1 MTLAAAN
8 LIDGRHR
15 ADGTTTTRS
24 ADPRTGE
31 AFGPAFPDATEA
43 EVADAVA
50 AATTAFAALRRTD
63 GATLARLLGA
73 IADGLETLGDVL
85 IDTAA
90 RETGLGEVRITG
102 ERGRAC
108 GQLRAFAEVA
118 RTGSHLDLRIDPA
131 DPSSTPPRP
140 DLRRMQVPL
149 GPVAVFGASNFPLAF
164 SVPGGDTASA
174 LAAGCPVVAKAHP
187 SHPATSQL
195 VGQAIVAAVAEVG
208 QPTGTFALLH
218 GRDPA
223 VSRPLVTAPSIAA
236 VGFTGSQTVGRA
248 LFDLAA
254 AREVPIPVYAE
265 MGSLNPQVV
274 TEAACLE
281 RGTALAAE
289 LVGSVTLGAG
299 QFCTKPGLLF
309 VPDSDAGRA
318 FERQLAEVA
327 VAVAPAPLLNQGIGE
342 RLADRLAEVTGLAGV
357 EVAAGG
363 AVSAGPIVA
372 VAGTWATPTILVTD
386 AATFAATPTLHEEC
400 FGPAAIVVRVPS
412 LEAMTALV
420 TTLDGSLTA
429 SIHATQADVDHLG
442 DLVDALTHRAGR
454 VAWNQVPTG
463 VAVTHAMHHGG
474 PYPAS
479 TSARDTSV
487 GTAAIARFVRPV
499 AYQNTPQAL
508 LPEPLTDANP
518 TSRWRL
524 VDGAWTQAPVG

>member
-149 GPVAVFGASNFPLAF
+149 GPVAVWGASNFPLAF

-174 LAAGCPVVAKAHP
+174 LAAGCPVIAKAHP
-187 SHPATSQL
+187 SHPATSELCAQ
-195 VGQAIVAAVAEVG
+195 VIVAAVAEAG
-208 QPTGTFALLH
+208 LPTGTFALLH
-218 GRDPA
+218 GRDPS
-223 VSRPLVTAPSIAA
+223 VSRALVTAPGIAA
-236 VGFTGSQTVGRA
+236 VGFTGSEAAGRA
-248 LFDLAA
+248 LYDVAA
-254 AREVPIPVYAE
+254 AREEPIPVFAE
-265 MGSLNPQVV
+265 MGSLNPQFV
-274 TEAACLE
+274 TEAAIASGVE
-281 RGTALAAE
+281 ELATG
-289 LVGSVTLGAG
+289 LLGSVTLGAG
-299 QFCTKPGLLF
+299 QFCTKPGLVFL
-309 VPDSDAGRA
+309 PDSPAGRDLEA
-318 FERQLAEVA
+318 AMAAAARRI
-327 VAVAPAPLLNQGIGE
+327 APAPLLSHGIGSGL
-342 RLADRLAEVTGLAGV
+342 RDRLAELSGLPDVDVVVASQV
-357 EVAAGG
+357 E
-363 AVSAGPIVA
+363 VA
-372 VAGTWATPTILVTD
+372 VAGQVEGAVADQVEGAVAGHAGGTGSWAGPSLLVTH
-386 AATFAATPTLHEEC
+386 AGAFAATPQLREEC
-400 FGPAAIVVRVPS
+400 FGPAAI
-412 LEAMTALV
+412 
-420 TTLDGSLTA
+420 
-429 SIHATQADVDHLG
+429 
-442 DLVDALTHRAGR
+442 
-454 VAWNQVPTG
+454 
-463 VAVTHAMHHGG
+463 
-474 PYPAS
+474 
-479 TSARDTSV
+479 
-487 GTAAIARFVRPV
+487 
-499 AYQNTPQAL
+499 
-508 LPEPLTDANP
+508 
-518 TSRWRL
+518 
-524 VDGAWTQAPVG
+524 